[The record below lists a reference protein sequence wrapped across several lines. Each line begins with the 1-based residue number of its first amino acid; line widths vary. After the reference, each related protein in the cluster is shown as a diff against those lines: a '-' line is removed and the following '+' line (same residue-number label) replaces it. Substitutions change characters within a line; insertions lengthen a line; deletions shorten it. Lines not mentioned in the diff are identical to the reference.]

1 MQIYLENNQN
11 REGDWFTADFYNP
24 NYFGID
30 LAKVQRACGTN
41 NPKELMVIDIDYNKD
56 EPYAY
61 LLQYDDRGW
70 TTLQSLSNQV
80 AELDLA
86 SLSEYDLQEI
96 SAYLNVNGGTLA
108 DAVNDYEDATY
119 IHADYDD
126 YKDLAFDIITQWGC
140 DEDMLAEYFDYG
152 LFGEYLINS
161 YATSTSEGEEE
172 LFDTYGT
179 DDAWAIGEYY
189 IEDVYGDVERY
200 IKEVGLEDAMEYFNY
215 EGYGNSLMTG
225 GNVHYDKNTELWVME
240 SMNYDNKSH
249 INEALTRDII
259 DVSNYI
265 KFRADVYS
273 PNDSR
278 HDSLIKR
285 FYIYAN
291 TADDARSQA
300 FNELPTEIKR
310 KFKISDDSSIEVT
323 KVNESLKTER
333 KGSKMIRRLSNKMTE
348 KRMPRRMTEGES
360 YGWVVEP
367 WEAWDAYDMACECMG
382 KDYVDDAIV
391 HCMDT
396 DELSECLA
404 FLFRNWD
411 FTEWDERESQNES
424 INRKHSLRRRNK

>member
-11 REGDWFTADFYNP
+11 REGDWFNADFYNP

-86 SLSEYDLQEI
+86 SLSEYDLQEL

-108 DAVNDYEDATY
+108 DAVNEYEDATY

-126 YKDLAFDIITQWGC
+126 YRDLAFDIITQWGC

-189 IEDVYGDVERY
+189 IADVYGDVERY

-249 INEALTRDII
+249 INE
-259 DVSNYI
+259 
-265 KFRADVYS
+265 
-273 PNDSR
+273 
-278 HDSLIKR
+278 
-285 FYIYAN
+285 
-291 TADDARSQA
+291 
-300 FNELPTEIKR
+300 
-310 KFKISDDSSIEVT
+310 
-323 KVNESLKTER
+323 SLKTER
-333 KGSKMIRRLSNKMTE
+333 KDYKMNRRLSNKMTE
-348 KRMPRRMTEGES
+348 RRMPRRMTEGES

-367 WEAWDAYDMACECMG
+367 WEAWDAYDMACDSMG

-424 INRKHSLRRRNK
+424 INRKRSLRRRHK